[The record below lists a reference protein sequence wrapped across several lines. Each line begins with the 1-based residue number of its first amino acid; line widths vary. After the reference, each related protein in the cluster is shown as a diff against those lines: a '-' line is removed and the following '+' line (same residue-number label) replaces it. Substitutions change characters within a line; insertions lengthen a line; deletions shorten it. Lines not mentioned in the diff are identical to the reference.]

1 MIYMYIFVIQSVS
14 EESRKHKEEV
24 HKILRRYAPLND
36 KRTYLDHVYILSI
49 KLVFKSKGLKRKS
62 SIFALLKS
70 NEMAEQRRNT
80 RTSRTTAKAK
90 PVDEY
95 GHLQPQAIEIE
106 EAVLGALMIEKDAYS
121 VVSEILRAESFYDRR
136 HQLLSK
142 AITTLAMRQQPV
154 DILTVAE
161 QLRTT
166 GELEEAGGPFYIT
179 QLSGRVASSA
189 HIEYH
194 ARIIA
199 QKYLAREL
207 ITYTSNIQTKAF
219 DETQDVDDLMQ
230 EAEGKL
236 FEISQK
242 NMKKD
247 YTQIN
252 PVIQQAY
259 EMLQKAAARTDGL
272 SGLESGFHKLDKMTS
287 GWQDSDLII
296 IAARP
301 AMGKTAFVLSMAK
314 NMAVNARIPVALF
327 SLEMSNVQLVNRM
340 IVNVCEIPGEK
351 IKSGQLAPYEWGQ
364 LDYKIK
370 ELYDA
375 PLYVDD
381 TPSLSVFEL
390 RTKARRLVREHGVR
404 IIIIDYLQLMNASGM
419 SFGSRQEEV
428 STISRS
434 LKGLAKEL
442 NIPIIALSQLN
453 RGVESREGIEGKRPQ
468 LSDLRESG
476 AIEQDADM
484 VCFIHR
490 PEYYKIYQDD
500 KGNDLR
506 GMAEI
511 IIAKHR
517 NGAVGDILLRFKGEY
532 ARFQNPDDD
541 MIIPMPGEEPGAIRS
556 RMNSTSGNVPP
567 PPIESAPMDNP
578 FGAPVPDGPMPF

>member
-1 MIYMYIFVIQSVS
+1 
-14 EESRKHKEEV
+14 
-24 HKILRRYAPLND
+24 
-36 KRTYLDHVYILSI
+36 
-49 KLVFKSKGLKRKS
+49 
-62 SIFALLKS
+62 
-70 NEMAEQRRNT
+70 MAEPRRNT
-80 RTSRTTAKAK
+80 RVAKTAKTK
-90 PVDEY
+90 PMDEY
-95 GHLQPQAIEIE
+95 GHLQPQAPELE

-121 VVSEILRAESFYDRR
+121 LVSEILRPESFYEHR
-136 HQLLSK
+136 HQLIYA
-142 AITTLAMRQQPV
+142 AITDLAIQQKPI

-161 QLRTT
+161 QLRSR
-166 GELEEAGGPFYIT
+166 GNLEEAGGPFYIT
-179 QLSGRVASSA
+179 QLSGKVASSA

-199 QKYLAREL
+199 QKFLAREL
-207 ITYTSNIQTKAF
+207 ISFTSNIQTKAF

-236 FEISQK
+236 FEISQQ

-252 PVIQQAY
+252 PVIQEAY

-272 SGLESGFHKLDKMTS
+272 SGLSSGFHQLDKITS
-287 GWQDSDLII
+287 GWQNSDLII

-314 NMAVNARIPVALF
+314 NMAVNSKVPVALF
-327 SLEMSNVQLVNRM
+327 SLEMSNVQLVNRL

-390 RTKARRLVREHGVR
+390 RTKARRLVREHGVK

-453 RGVESREGIEGKRPQ
+453 RGVENREGIDGKRPQ

-490 PEYYKIYQDD
+490 PEYYKIYTDE
-500 KGNDLR
+500 KGNDLH

-517 NGAVGDILLRFKGEY
+517 NGAVGDVLLRFRGEY

-541 MIIPMPGEEPGAIRS
+541 MIVPMPGEEKKAPVLRS
-556 RMNSTSGNVPP
+556 KMNNGGGQDFVPP
-567 PPIESAPMDNP
+567 PPAEMPPMPDNP
-578 FGAPVPDGPMPF
+578 FGAPVPDVPF